1 MRKAALFYNPYSGRR
16 RKRRVADVEAVV
28 SVLRA
33 AGVEVQYAPTHSS
46 AGSAGQVRQ
55 AVTEGCDTIV
65 AAGGDGTI
73 HDLLQG
79 LAGSKAA
86 LAVIPLGTA
95 NSLAHDLGLPFSPP
109 AAARAAL
116 RAEPRRFAAGQVR
129 YLDLEGNPGSRY
141 FTVAAGIGVDA
152 QLFYQL
158 SPLLKRNA
166 GMTAYYAVAWKLWMS
181 HKMQPFVAE
190 CHETGNGSAKSA
202 VLTEL
207 LAIRIRN
214 FGNVLR
220 ELAPGAALHRN
231 DLRVIMCTTD
241 SRSRYL
247 QYVLRGLLGQ
257 SRDVDG
263 IDLVH
268 SEKISCTSLPASG
281 NGASGTPKVYVEA
294 DGEIL
299 GTLPVEIT
307 MTPDAFTLLVPPGKA
322 NPANH

>member
-1 MRKAALFYNPYSGRR
+1 VHKAALFYNPVSGRR
-16 RKRRVADVEAVV
+16 RKHRLSDVDAVL
-28 SVLRA
+28 SVLRS
-33 AGVEVQYAPTHSS
+33 AGVEVEGAPTDS
-46 AGSAGQVRQ
+46 AAGAAPQVQQ
-55 AVTEGCDTIV
+55 AIAKGCDTII

-79 LAGSKAA
+79 LAGSNAA

-95 NSLAHDLGLPFSPP
+95 NSLAHDLGLSLSPV
-109 AAARAAL
+109 RAAQAAL
-116 RAEPRRFAAGQVR
+116 TAEPRRFAAGQVR
-129 YLDLEGNPGSRY
+129 YVDFQGNSSTRF

-158 SPLLKRNA
+158 DPLLKRNA
-166 GMTAYYAVAWKLWMS
+166 GMTAYYAEAWKLWMN

-190 CHETGNGSAKSA
+190 CHETGNGAAKSA

-214 FGNVLR
+214 FGNVLG

-231 DLRVIMCTTD
+231 DLRVIMCKTD
-241 SRSRYL
+241 SRARYL
-247 QYVLRGLLGQ
+247 LYVLQGLLGQ
-257 SRDVDG
+257 GRDVDG

-268 SEKISCTSLPASG
+268 SEKISCQAVSAS
-281 NGASGTPKVYVEA
+281 NGGANGMSKVYVEA

-307 MTPDAFTLLVPPGKA
+307 MAPDAFTLLVPQA
-322 NPANH
+322 R